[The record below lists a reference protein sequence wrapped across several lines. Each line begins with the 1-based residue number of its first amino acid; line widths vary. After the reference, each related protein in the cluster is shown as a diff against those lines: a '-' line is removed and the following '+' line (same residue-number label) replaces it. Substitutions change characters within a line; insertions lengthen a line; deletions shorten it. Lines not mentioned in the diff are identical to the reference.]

1 MGKNVGDDLAEG
13 KPTLPL
19 IRAMQ
24 VGSPAQASLVR
35 GAIEKGGLEQLDEV
49 LEVVRLT
56 GGLDYTRSRAQE
68 MADNALSEL
77 KALPESEFR
86 DSLERIA
93 LLSVGRQA

>member
-1 MGKNVGDDLAEG
+1 M
-13 KPTLPL
+13 
-19 IRAMQ
+19 
-24 VGSPAQASLVR
+24 R

-68 MADNALSEL
+68 MADNALNEL
-77 KALPESEFR
+77 KALPKSEFR